1 MHPTLIIREAIA
13 EDIPLI
19 RSIAEATWPSAY
31 SHIISQEQLD
41 FMLDWMYSDTSLLEQ
56 MNTGDYFFLAEYDGE
71 PIGFASVKNGRE
83 GISKLNKLYVLPTIQ
98 KTGAGK
104 ALLHKVISYAKEHTS
119 TRLQLQVNRNNTAK
133 GFYEKNGFTVIK
145 EADFPIGNG
154 YFMNDF
160 IMELII
166 D

>member
-1 MHPTLIIREAIA
+1 MHPILTIREAIA
-13 EDIPLI
+13 QDIPVI
-19 RSIAEATWPSAY
+19 RYIAEATWPSAY

-41 FMLDWMYSDTSLLEQ
+41 FMLDWMYSDASLHEQ
-56 MNTGDYFFLAEYDGE
+56 MNTGDQFFLAEYDQQI
-71 PIGFASVKNGRE
+71 IGFASVKNEKE
-83 GISKLNKLYVLPTIQ
+83 GISKLSKLYVLPTIQ

-104 ALLHKVISYAKEHTS
+104 ALLNRVISYAKEHTS
-119 TRLQLQVNRNNTAK
+119 TRVQLQVNRNNTAK

-154 YFMNDF
+154 YFMNDY
-160 IMELII
+160 I